1 MSDPAS
7 ARSAPPPAARHE
19 DRVRTLF
26 EAKAAGWPG
35 KYTTGGALTGRLS
48 KLAAATDRLAEPG
61 GELLDLGCGS
71 GELARQLAAM
81 GYRVTGCDIAPQML
95 GQAAAGD
102 RGHLVR
108 WVRLEPGWRELPFA
122 AGSLHA
128 VIASSVLE
136 YVANPAE
143 VFAEC
148 ARVLRPGGVLLCTV
162 PSAAHP
168 VRWLE
173 WLLRQAT
180 RTPLGA
186 VAGFAGARPA
196 QYLAYLCT
204 SRQRHRVR
212 WWRGAG
218 RRSGLE
224 PVAPGQ
230 AARGPLCLLTFVR
243 PVDAAGQPIRM
254 LGES

>member
-1 MSDPAS
+1 MSDRAAATSSLS
-7 ARSAPPPAARHE
+7 AWSHE

-35 KYTTGGALTGRLS
+35 KYAPGGALTGRLS
-48 KLAAATDRLAEPG
+48 KLAAATVKLADPG
-61 GELLDLGCGS
+61 GDLLDLGCGS

-95 GQAAAGD
+95 RQAAESD
-102 RGHLVR
+102 RRRVVR
-108 WVRLEPGWRELPFA
+108 WVRLEPGWSELPFA
-122 AGSLHA
+122 AGSLDA

-136 YVANPAE
+136 YVSSPAG

-173 WLLRQAT
+173 WLLRPTAGGA
-180 RTPLGA
+180 LGA
-186 VAGFAGARPA
+186 VAGCAGARPA
-196 QYLAYLCT
+196 RYLAYLRI

-212 WWRGAG
+212 WWHSAG

-230 AARGPLCLLTFVR
+230 PASGPLRLLTFAR
-243 PVDAAGQPIRM
+243 PVDTAGQPIGM
-254 LGES
+254 LGET